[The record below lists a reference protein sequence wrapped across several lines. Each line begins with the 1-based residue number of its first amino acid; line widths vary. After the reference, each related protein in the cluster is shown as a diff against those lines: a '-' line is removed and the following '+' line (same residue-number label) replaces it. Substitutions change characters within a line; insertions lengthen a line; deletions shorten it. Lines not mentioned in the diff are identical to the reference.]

1 MSVDPSDTSNAPGT
15 NPNRGMNTRPYLV
28 ALLVAIIILL
38 GLALFF
44 VRSAS
49 HAAPSPKTGTTTTTP
64 AQ

>member
-28 ALLVAIIILL
+28 ALLVAIILL